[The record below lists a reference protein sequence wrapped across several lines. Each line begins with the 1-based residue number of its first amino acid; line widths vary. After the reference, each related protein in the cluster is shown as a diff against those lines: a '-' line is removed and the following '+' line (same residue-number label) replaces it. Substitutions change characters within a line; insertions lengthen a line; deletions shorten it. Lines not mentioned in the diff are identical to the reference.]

1 METVK
6 KLWPRIWAFVID
18 VVIVFLLSSMI
29 CNIKFLNPTYDEY
42 SNTYD
47 KYQEIYKKFQDGK
60 LDVSDFYKQTDNLTY
75 DLYRYGTSNYII
87 YLVVIIGYFVFF
99 QKYSNGQ
106 TIGKRV
112 NKIKVINN
120 NGDNPSIKIYLL
132 RVMFI
137 FILGLGGIFSG
148 ITCAI
153 LPHLLSSSNLSTWIS
168 AVSITNM
175 LLALIDCEVL
185 IARKDRK
192 ALHDIVCNTMVVECE
207 NKTKTL
213 D

>member
-47 KYQEIYKKFQDGK
+47 VYQEIYKKFQDGK

-153 LPHLLSSSNLSTWIS
+153 LPHLLSISNLSTWIS

-192 ALHDIVCNTMVVECE
+192 ALHDVVCNTMVVECE

>member
-6 KLWPRIWAFVID
+6 ILWPRIWAFVID

-47 KYQEIYKKFQDGK
+47 VYQEIYKKFQDGK

-153 LPHLLSSSNLSTWIS
+153 LPHLLSISNLSTWIS

-192 ALHDIVCNTMVVECE
+192 ALHDVVCNTMVVECE